1 MPRHNNGDRMKQWS
15 VKHPVKTGIFCAATI
30 AVALIGA
37 SRPGLDWFV
46 FSALC
51 SLGALLM
58 LVMRADGV
66 PWALVFALMLAPS
79 GAKAEEQESPGI
91 QAAGGG
97 AVAGGIVL
105 VGGGLAIYALV
116 KFCAKHF
123 GRVSTNQLPQLNTN
137 NSTTAVWGASYIDPA
152 FGYCI
157 SAAAFEE
164 PCIVTIF
171 ADVSSGEARITGI
184 EMTTNAGTYADFG
197 ELALA
202 YGLSTNGLTYTSNA
216 VPISEF
222 ESPIQLTS
230 ERSFRIRNGIDVTVQ
245 ESRDLI
251 AWDFVANISVPDG
264 RLIFTDQTAG
274 DRRFYRLQTTAH

>member
-1 MPRHNNGDRMKQWS
+1 MKQWS
-15 VKHPVKTGIFCAATI
+15 VRHPIKLGIFCAATI

-66 PWALVFALMLAPS
+66 PWALVFALMLSPT
-79 GAKAEEQESPGI
+79 GAQADEPQSPGI

-105 VGGGLAIYALV
+105 VGGGLAVYALV
-116 KFCAKHF
+116 KYCAKHF
-123 GRVSTNQLPQLNTN
+123 GRVSTNQIPRITTN
-137 NSTTAVWGASYIDPA
+137 NSVTAVWGASYIDPG
-152 FGYCI
+152 FGYCL
-157 SAAAFEE
+157 SAASFPE
-164 PCIVTIF
+164 PCIVTLY
-171 ADVSSGEARITGI
+171 ADVRNGEARITGI
-184 EMTTNAGTYADFG
+184 EQTTNVGTYADFG
-197 ELALA
+197 AFSMA

-216 VPISEF
+216 VPISELD
-222 ESPIQLTS
+222 SPIQLTS
-230 ERSFRIRNGIDVTVQ
+230 ERSFRIRNGIDVAVQ

-251 AWDFVANISVPDG
+251 AWDLVASISVPEG